1 MVVAIL
7 FEDEDDDEDEDEKE
21 AVDATS
27 KTNQPTMDFH
37 LPELGEGVYEA
48 ELVEWRVQP
57 GDTVK
62 RGQELAEVVTDK
74 ASMPLPAP
82 FFGRIGELRAEP
94 GDTLKIGEVILTFE
108 PSARGA
114 ANEAQAKDAA
124 PTASAK
130 AVTAKA
136 GDGQSRSR
144 QVTAVAAKSAAGNR
158 AERRDPMAA
167 AQPTRAASTSRVS
180 AAPTV
185 RRMARELGIDLAT
198 VSGSGPGGR
207 VLIDDLT
214 ALLRQ
219 NDGAARTAAPSEPAA
234 DYGAPG
240 TRRKLIGIRRQIAEH
255 MVQSKRTIPHYS
267 YIDECDLSDLVRLRA
282 SLKETFTQRG
292 LKLTY
297 LPFFVKAAVEA
308 LKEIPIVNASLDDS
322 AGEIVLHD
330 RYDIGIAVA
339 TTSGLLV
346 PVVREADRKDITEIA
361 RDIEQLSRA
370 ARDGTARRDELR
382 GGTFTIT
389 SIGGIGGLIS
399 TPVINYPEAAILGI
413 GRIVRRPVYDA
424 DGNLRP
430 ADLVYLSFSF
440 DHRILDGSIG
450 AAFGNAVIR
459 RLQNPAA
466 LLVSP
471 MG

>member
-1 MVVAIL
+1 
-7 FEDEDDDEDEDEKE
+7 
-21 AVDATS
+21 
-27 KTNQPTMDFH
+27 
-37 LPELGEGVYEA
+37 
-48 ELVEWRVQP
+48 VQP

-82 FFGRIGELRAEP
+82 FFGRVGELRAEP
-94 GDTLKIGEVILTFE
+94 GDMIKVGEVILTFE
-108 PSARGA
+108 PSTRGA
-114 ANEAQAKDAA
+114 E
-124 PTASAK
+124 AK
-130 AVTAKA
+130 AVEAKEGSA
-136 GDGQSRSR
+136 KSAPPREKAAAAKNADGQSSARGTAASAAAATR
-144 QVTAVAAKSAAGNR
+144 RRGERGQAIAVA
-158 AERRDPMAA
+158 ERPRTPATTA
-167 AQPTRAASTSRVS
+167 RVS
-180 AAPTV
+180 AAPSV

-214 ALLRQ
+214 TLLRRG
-219 NDGAARTAAPSEPAA
+219 DGLAKTQAVSPEPTV
-234 DYGAPG
+234 DYGTPG

-255 MVQSKRTIPHYS
+255 MVASKRTIPHYS
-267 YIDECDLSDLVRLRA
+267 YVDECDISDLVRLRS
-282 SLKETFTQRG
+282 SLKETFAQRG

-308 LKEIPIVNASLDDS
+308 LKEVPIVNASLDEA
-322 AGEIVLHD
+322 AGEIVLHE
-330 RYDIGIAVA
+330 RYDVGIAVA
-339 TTSGLLV
+339 TPNGLLV
-346 PVVREADRKDITEIA
+346 PVVREADRKDITQIA
-361 RDIEQLSRA
+361 REIEQLSRS
-370 ARDGTARRDELR
+370 AREGTARRDELR

-413 GRIVRRPVYDA
+413 GRVIKRPLYDG

-440 DHRILDGSIG
+440 DHRILDGAIG

-466 LLVSP
+466 LLVS
-471 MG
+471 GTQ

>member
-1 MVVAIL
+1 M
-7 FEDEDDDEDEDEKE
+7 
-21 AVDATS
+21 
-27 KTNQPTMDFH
+27 MDFH

-57 GDTVK
+57 GDAVK

-82 FFGRIGELRAEP
+82 FFGRIGELRAHP
-94 GDTLKIGEVILTFE
+94 GDMIKVGEVLLTFE

-114 ANEAQAKDAA
+114 EAKGAETKNPEAKRAEAKPSHDA
-124 PTASAK
+124 
-130 AVTAKA
+130 
-136 GDGQSRSR
+136 DGQSRPRSAEGAPAR
-144 QVTAVAAKSAAGNR
+144 NRKRPERGSATAVAER
-158 AERRDPMAA
+158 APAPA
-167 AQPTRAASTSRVS
+167 NVARAS

-185 RRMARELGIDLAT
+185 RRMARELGIDLAS

-207 VLIDDLT
+207 VLIGDLMS
-214 ALLRQ
+214 LLRRG
-219 NDGAARTAAPSEPAA
+219 DGLAKRADGQELEAEDQSVLSGSPPSALRSPPP

-267 YIDECDLSDLVRLRA
+267 YVDECNLSDLVRLRA
-282 SLKETFTQRG
+282 SLKETFAQRG

-297 LPFFVKAAVEA
+297 LPFFVKAVVEA
-308 LKEIPIVNASLDDS
+308 LKEIPLVNASLDES

-339 TTSGLLV
+339 TPSGLLV

-361 RDIEQLSRA
+361 REIEQLSRS
-370 ARDGTARRDELR
+370 AREGTARRDELR

-399 TPVINYPEAAILGI
+399 TPVINHPEAAILGI
-413 GRIVRRPVYDA
+413 GRVVRRPVYDE

-440 DHRILDGSIG
+440 DHRILDGAIG

-459 RLQNPAA
+459 RLQSPAA

-471 MG
+471 H

>member
-1 MVVAIL
+1 
-7 FEDEDDDEDEDEKE
+7 
-21 AVDATS
+21 
-27 KTNQPTMDFH
+27 MDFH

-82 FFGRIGELRAEP
+82 FFGRIGELRAQP
-94 GDTLKIGEVILTFE
+94 GDMVKVGEVILTFE

-114 ANEAQAKDAA
+114 E
-124 PTASAK
+124 AK
-130 AVTAKA
+130 AVEAKEEPA
-136 GDGQSRSR
+136 KSAPPREKAAAAKNADGQSSAR
-144 QVTAVAAKSAAGNR
+144 VTAASAAPATRRRGER
-158 AERRDPMAA
+158 GQPVAVAERPRAA
-167 AQPTRAASTSRVS
+167 ATTARVS
-180 AAPTV
+180 AAPSV

-214 ALLRQ
+214 ALLRRG
-219 NDGAARTAAPSEPAA
+219 DGMAKAPAASLEPGA
-234 DYGAPG
+234 DYGTPG

-255 MVQSKRTIPHYS
+255 MVESKRTIPHYS
-267 YIDECDLSDLVRLRA
+267 YVDECDISDLVRLRA
-282 SLKETFTQRG
+282 SLKETFAQRG

-308 LKEIPIVNASLDDS
+308 LKEVPIVNASLDET

-339 TTSGLLV
+339 TPNGLLV
-346 PVVREADRKDITEIA
+346 PVVREADRKDITQIA
-361 RDIEQLSRA
+361 RDIEQLSRS
-370 ARDGTARRDELR
+370 AREGTARRDELR

-413 GRIVRRPVYDA
+413 GRVIKRPVYDG

-440 DHRILDGSIG
+440 DHRILDGAIG

-466 LLVSP
+466 LLVS
-471 MG
+471 GNGTGNS

>member
-1 MVVAIL
+1 
-7 FEDEDDDEDEDEKE
+7 
-21 AVDATS
+21 
-27 KTNQPTMDFH
+27 MDFH

-48 ELVEWRVQP
+48 ELVEWRIQP

-62 RGQELAEVVTDK
+62 RGQELAEVLTDK

-94 GDTLKIGEVILTFE
+94 GDMLKVGEVILTFE

-114 ANEAQAKDAA
+114 EAKEVAAKEVQAKEAGPKD
-124 PTASAK
+124 ASAK
-130 AVTAKA
+130 AVAAKDA
-136 GDGQSRSR
+136 DGQSRRRPAAAVPATPAAGKRIERS
-144 QVTAVAAKSAAGNR
+144 QPTAVA
-158 AERRDPMAA
+158 ER
-167 AQPTRAASTSRVS
+167 TRAPATTVRVS

-207 VLIDDLT
+207 VLIEDLT
-214 ALLRQ
+214 ALLRRG
-219 NDGAARTAAPSEPAA
+219 DGAATTSPASPEPAA
-234 DYGAPG
+234 DYGTPG

-267 YIDECDLSDLVRLRA
+267 YIDECDISDLVRLRA
-282 SLKETFTQRG
+282 SLKETFSQRG

-297 LPFFVKAAVEA
+297 LPFFVKAVVEA

-339 TTSGLLV
+339 TPNGLLV
-346 PVVREADRKDITEIA
+346 PVVREADRKDITQIA
-361 RDIEQLSRA
+361 REIEQLSRS
-370 ARDGTARRDELR
+370 AREGTARRDDLR
-382 GGTFTIT
+382 GGTFTVT

-399 TPVINYPEAAILGI
+399 TPVINHPEAAILGI
-413 GRIVRRPVYDA
+413 GRIVKRPVYDH

-440 DHRILDGSIG
+440 DHRILDGAIG

-471 MG
+471 SN

>member
-1 MVVAIL
+1 
-7 FEDEDDDEDEDEKE
+7 
-21 AVDATS
+21 
-27 KTNQPTMDFH
+27 MDFH

-82 FFGRIGELRAEP
+82 FFGRVTELRAEP
-94 GDTLKIGEVILTFE
+94 GDMLKIGEVILSFE
-108 PSARGA
+108 PTPRGSELSQADGERSARNDADAVKKSGKSEPA
-114 ANEAQAKDAA
+114 AATSKRAA
-124 PTASAK
+124 
-130 AVTAKA
+130 A
-136 GDGQSRSR
+136 GKNREPKG
-144 QVTAVAAKSAAGNR
+144 TSAAVVQADR
-158 AERRDPMAA
+158 
-167 AQPTRAASTSRVS
+167 TAASIPRVS

-185 RRMARELGIDLAT
+185 RRMARQLGIDLAT

-214 ALLRQ
+214 ALLRRGGQ
-219 NDGAARTAAPSEPAA
+219 AQPQRSVEEPAA
-234 DYGAPG
+234 DYGTPG

-255 MVQSKRTIPHYS
+255 MVESKRTIPHYS
-267 YIDECDLSDLVRLRA
+267 YVDECDITDLVRLRA
-282 SLKETFTQRG
+282 SLKETFAQRG

-297 LPFFVKAAVEA
+297 LPFFVKAVVEA
-308 LKEIPIVNASLDDS
+308 LKEVPIVNASLEDG

-339 TTSGLLV
+339 TPSGLLV
-346 PVVREADRKDITEIA
+346 PVIREADRKDITEIA
-361 RDIEQLSRA
+361 REIEQLSRA
-370 ARDGTARRDELR
+370 AREGTARRDELR
-382 GGTFTIT
+382 GGTFTVT

-413 GRIVRRPVYDA
+413 GRIIKRPVYDG

-440 DHRILDGSIG
+440 DHRILDGAVG

-471 MG
+471 VN